1 MARTPLEGKIMP
13 SLRITSPITRRI
25 TRRNL
30 LGLLAVSPV
39 LASLAVAC
47 GPQAPTTTAKPA
59 DSVKPAE
66 AAKPAAAGGASG
78 QAAATAKPATQAAP
92 AAANGNKIKV
102 RFWYGLGGQ
111 IGEVIVGQINK
122 FNAAQNAIEV
132 EGVLQQSYDGV
143 QEKFLATLV
152 GGDVPELVQVEIH
165 ATPQF
170 ASAGAL
176 APMEQFFKDD
186 ASFNFDDLVPA
197 TLLNQRWEGTL
208 FAMPINRSTPLLY
221 YNKNLFKEAGL
232 DPEKPPKTWTEFKSI
247 GKTLTKIE
255 GGEAKV
261 AGFLPAADWWP
272 FESMVWSNGGELLD
286 KDLKKVTFA
295 ERGAPVMQIWGD
307 MAFQDKSALVMS
319 GQTAGDLRAQAFID
333 GRGAFLVN
341 STAGLGRFIRDVKSF
356 EIGTAFL
363 PYSEGSSHAVPTGG
377 AAAAIPAKAAPEKQ
391 KAAFEFIKWWIST
404 EQGAFWSQNTGYFPI
419 RKSSIELLTQQG
431 YYRDRPQF
439 KTTIDQLQYARE
451 APLTPHWPAIAK
463 EITKSMEEI
472 LVNNVPAA
480 QSLAKAQ
487 ERAQAIV
494 NG

>member
-1 MARTPLEGKIMP
+1 M
-13 SLRITSPITRRI
+13 PITRRTLI
-25 TRRNL
+25 
-30 LGLLAVSPV
+30 GLLTLGPV
-39 LASLAVAC
+39 LAPLAVAC
-47 GPQAPTTTAKPA
+47 GPQAPAAPAKPA
-59 DSVKPAE
+59 EP
-66 AAKPAAAGGASG
+66 AKPAANAPASG
-78 QAAATAKPATQAAP
+78 QAAATSKPVAPAQAQAAP
-92 AAANGNKIKV
+92 AAAGVNKVKV

-111 IGEVIVGQINK
+111 LGEVIVGQVNK

-132 EGVLQQSYDGV
+132 EAVLQQSYNGV

-152 GGDVPELVQVEIH
+152 GGDVPELIQMEIH

-176 APMEQFFKDD
+176 APMEQFYKDD
-186 ASFNFDDLVPA
+186 PAFNFDDLVPA

-208 FAMPINRSTPLLY
+208 YAMPINRSTPLLY

-232 DPEKPPKTWTEFKSI
+232 DPEKPPKTWNEFRTMAKAM
-247 GKTLTKIE
+247 TKMD
-255 GGEAKV
+255 GGEVKV
-261 AGFLPAADWWP
+261 TGYLPAADWWY

-286 KDLKKVTFA
+286 KELKRVTFA
-295 ERGAPVMQIWGD
+295 EPAAPIMQIWAD
-307 MAFQDKSALVMS
+307 MAYKEKTAQIMS
-319 GQTAGDLRAQAFID
+319 GETAGDLRAQAFID
-333 GRGAFLVN
+333 GRAAFVIN
-341 STAGLGRFIRDVKSF
+341 STAGLGRFIRDVKKF
-356 EIGTAFL
+356 EMGTAFM
-363 PYSEGSSHAVPTGG
+363 PHTEGNTHAVPTGG
-377 AAAAIPAKAAPEKQ
+377 AAAAIPAKASPEKQ

-419 RKSSIELLTQQG
+419 RKTSIELLTQQG

-463 EITKSMEEI
+463 EVTKGMEEI
-472 LVNNVPAA
+472 LVNNAPALQA
-480 QSLAKAQ
+480 LTKAQ

>member
-1 MARTPLEGKIMP
+1 M
-13 SLRITSPITRRI
+13 PITHRVTRRV

-30 LGLLAVSPV
+30 LGLLTVGPV

-47 GPQAPTTTAKPA
+47 GPQAPAAPAKPA
-59 DSVKPAE
+59 EP
-66 AAKPAAAGGASG
+66 AKPAAGAPTAPASG

-92 AAANGNKIKV
+92 AAAGASKVKV

-111 IGEVIVGQINK
+111 LGEVIVGQINK
-122 FNAAQNAIEV
+122 FNAAQNNVEV
-132 EGVLQQSYDGV
+132 EGVLQQSYEGV

-152 GGDVPELVQVEIH
+152 GGDVPELIQMEIH

-176 APMEQFFKDD
+176 APMEQFYKDD
-186 ASFNFDDLVPA
+186 SAFNFDDLVPA
-197 TLLNQRWEGTL
+197 TLLNQRWEGKL
-208 FAMPINRSTPLLY
+208 YAMPINRSTPLLY
-221 YNKNLFKEAGL
+221 YNKNLFKAAGL
-232 DPEKPPKTWTEFKSI
+232 DPEKPPKTWTEFKSM
-247 GKTLTKIE
+247 GKALTKIE
-255 GGEAKV
+255 GGETKT
-261 AGFLPAADWWP
+261 AGFLPAADWWF

-286 KDLKKVTFA
+286 KDLKRVTFA
-295 ERGAPVMQIWGD
+295 EPGSPVMQIWAD
-307 MAFQDKSALVMS
+307 MAYQDKSALVMS

-333 GRGAFLVN
+333 GRGAFLIN
-341 STAGLGRFIRDVKSF
+341 STAGLGRFIRDVKTF
-356 EIGTAFL
+356 DIGTAFM
-363 PYSEGSSHAVPTGG
+363 PHTEGNYHAVPTGG
-377 AAAAIPAKAAPEKQ
+377 AAAAIPAKASPEKQ
-391 KAAFEFIKWWIST
+391 KAAFDFIKWWIGT

-463 EITKSMEEI
+463 EVTKGMEDI
-472 LVNNVPAA
+472 LVNNTPAA
-480 QSLAKAQ
+480 QALAKAQ

-494 NG
+494 NT